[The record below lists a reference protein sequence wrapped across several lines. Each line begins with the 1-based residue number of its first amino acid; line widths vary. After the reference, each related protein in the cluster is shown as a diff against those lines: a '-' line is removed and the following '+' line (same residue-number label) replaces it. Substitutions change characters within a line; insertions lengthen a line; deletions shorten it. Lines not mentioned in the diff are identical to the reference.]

1 MIKDT
6 PITEKIPQ
14 VLGGQCQELGTRP
27 KIFFMLQYAFM
38 YVCMYVVMYVQ
49 SLLCVFGVGF
59 WSPLSGCQNP
69 RMLKSLM

>member
-38 YVCMYVVMYVQ
+38 YVCM
-49 SLLCVFGVGF
+49 
-59 WSPLSGCQNP
+59 
-69 RMLKSLM
+69 